1 MALSSENHTE
11 NTSADAARLLTHGHT
26 DIARFY
32 DAHSN
37 ELYRFSYRLLQDRQR
52 AEEVV
57 QDTFLRAWKHAD
69 KWNEALGSRRTWL
82 FSIAH
87 NVCIDALRARDARP
101 PLSGQPSIA
110 RLSIEPS
117 IEAAMDSWLVEEAL
131 RRIREDQRV
140 AIVETYLKGR
150 TYSEVAA
157 SVGANEA
164 TLRSRVFYGLKALR
178 VALEELG
185 WTP

>member
-1 MALSSENHTE
+1 MSSPLERQTDTTAPDADSLST
-11 NTSADAARLLTHGHT
+11 RGHA
-26 DIARFY
+26 DIASCY
-32 DAHSN
+32 DAHGS
-37 ELYRFSYRLLQDRQR
+37 ELYRFSYRILQDRQR
-52 AEEVV
+52 AEEAV

-69 KWNEALGSRRTWL
+69 RWNEALGSRRTWL

-87 NVCIDALRARDARP
+87 NVCIDALRARDSRP
-101 PLSGQPSIA
+101 PQSGEPSTA
-110 RLSIEPS
+110 RTSTEPS

-131 RRIREDQRV
+131 RRIREDQRI

-150 TYSEVAA
+150 SYSEVAA